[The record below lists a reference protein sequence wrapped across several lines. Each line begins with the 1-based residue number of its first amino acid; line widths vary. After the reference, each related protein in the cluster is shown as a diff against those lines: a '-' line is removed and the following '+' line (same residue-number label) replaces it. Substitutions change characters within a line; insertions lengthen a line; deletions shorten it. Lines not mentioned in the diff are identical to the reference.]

1 MAAPPMDAWRKRYV
15 RRVLAGTLAFELP
28 LFALIAARA
37 VLVHGLALGLAVAT
51 SAVAMIVLNLPL
63 YFRLREWRDHE
74 RRSMA
79 RVWLVELPYFAFFA
93 GAVFFALVLIPALIA
108 AIVIDGPG
116 RAMLRTLS
124 LAAMGSMGVGLY
136 SVFVRRLWTPVAEV
150 EIEVDALDPALDGL
164 VIAQLSDVHCGPY
177 LPRWFLRR
185 LARRTSSVGADL
197 IVVTGD
203 SITEGEGYLDE
214 LEAFVRGL
222 RAPRGVYACLGN
234 HDYFSTIDG
243 ARLALERGGAKVLR
257 NDGVLVARAEHGPT
271 FFLAGVDDNWT
282 GRDDVT
288 AAMRDRPASG
298 ACVLLAHDPSL
309 FDRYAARKDI
319 DVVLS
324 GHTHAGQV
332 SVPFVTHRYN
342 LGQLKFRPSV
352 GLSRSADGRTALF
365 IHPGNGTSA
374 APVRFGVAPVI
385 ARITLRRARS
395 SR

>member
-1 MAAPPMDAWRKRYV
+1 MAALPMDAWRKRYV

-37 VLVHGLALGLAVAT
+37 TLLADRALPGVLCACAI
-51 SAVAMIVLNLPL
+51 AMIVLNLPL

-74 RRSMA
+74 RRSFA
-79 RVWLVELPYFAFFA
+79 RVWLVDLPYFAFFA
-93 GAVFFALVLIPALIA
+93 GAVFFALVSIPALIA
-108 AIVIDGPG
+108 AIAIDGPS

-124 LAAMGSMGVGLY
+124 FVAAASIGVGMY
-136 SVFVRRLWTPVAEV
+136 SVFVRRLWTPVADV
-150 EIEVDALDPALDGL
+150 EIEVDALDPSLDGF

-185 LARRTSSVGADL
+185 LARRTSSVGAD
-197 IVVTGD
+197 IVVVTGD

-214 LEAFVRGL
+214 LEAFIRGL
-222 RAPRGVYACLGN
+222 HAPRGVYACLGN

-243 ARLALERGGAKVLR
+243 ARLALERGGATVLR
-257 NDGVLVARAEHGPT
+257 NAGTLVAREDGGAC
-271 FFLAGVDDNWT
+271 FYLAGVDDNWT
-282 GRDDVT
+282 GRDDVA
-288 AAMRDRPASG
+288 AAMEARPADA

-309 FDRYAARKDI
+309 FDRYAARNDI

-352 GLSRSADGRTALF
+352 GLSRSNDGRTALF

-385 ARITLRRARS
+385 ARITLRRRRSAR
-395 SR
+395 